1 MIEASQHRPATP
13 QPQGGFAA
21 AAPYYRQFRSAY
33 SPELFDR
40 VREACALPQGAR
52 MLDLG
57 CGPGTLAIPFSEH
70 CSYIL
75 AIDPE
80 PAMIEEGRRGCA
92 AANVEF
98 RVAGSDDLSPAMG
111 RFDLVTIG
119 RAFHWMDRAEVL
131 RRLDSMI
138 EPDGAVALFA
148 EPVLAIAENSW
159 KPGHDRVIAAYRR
172 EVEIPPPPDSGASEE
187 GLLLA
192 SPFRRMGRVSTIKTA
207 RTPVESLVGRAFST
221 PGTTPAE
228 LDERAAE
235 FRQALV
241 EALAPFATAEG
252 VLEISEPQALIA
264 RRP

>member
-1 MIEASQHRPATP
+1 MIEASQDWPAP
-13 QPQGGFAA
+13 AHGHCGFAA

-40 VREACALPQGAR
+40 VRETCALPSGAR

-57 CGPGTLAIPFSEH
+57 CGPGTLAIPFAPH
-70 CSYIL
+70 CRHVL

-92 AANVEF
+92 APNVEF

-111 RFDLVTIG
+111 RFDLVAIG

-131 RRLDSMI
+131 RRLDSMV
-138 EPDGAVALFA
+138 EPAGAVVLFA
-148 EPVLAIAENSW
+148 EPTLAIPENPW
-159 KPGHDRVIAAYRR
+159 KPAHDRIVAAYRR
-172 EVEIPPPPDSGASEE
+172 KVVIPPRPDSGASEE

-192 SPFRRMGRVSTIKTA
+192 SPFSRVGRVSTMKTA
-207 RTPVESLVGRAFST
+207 RISVDSLVGRAFST

-228 LDERAAE
+228 LGPLAAE
-235 FRQALV
+235 LREALG
-241 EALAPFATAEG
+241 EALAPFATADG
-252 VLEISEPQALIA
+252 ILEISEPQALIA